1 MSTIPERLEKLR
13 AKMQEK
19 GIDIYII
26 PTADFHQSEYV
37 GEHFKAREYITGFTG
52 SAGTAVV
59 SKTEA
64 RLWTDGRYFIQA
76 AKQLEG
82 TTVELMKMGQPGVP
96 KIGEYLETALAE
108 GETVGFDGRVVS
120 VTEGEEYE
128 KIASEKN
135 GKVVYAY
142 DLIDEVWEDRPILS
156 EEPVFELEQKYTGE
170 TVESKL
176 ARTRAAMKEA
186 GATAHV
192 LTTLDD
198 ICWTL
203 NIRGNDVEYFPLV
216 LTYAVIRMDKVDLF
230 VNEKKLSDEIKAHL
244 AADGVILHPYNDIY
258 EDIKKVA
265 AEEVLMVDPGRLNF
279 ALYKNIPE
287 NVKKVEERNPA
298 ILFKC
303 VKNPTEVENIRI
315 AEHAQVRV
323 RVQKAL
329 VIGDRQQHHLPQDDV
344 AVQRF
349 AVHGGDVHLLQRF
362 LQPAAPVLAAGQ
374 QDDGAV
380 LLLPRPDV
388 LAQCGQLVLIGHGR
402 LGAEGDQLIRQ
413 EPSQRGLHVVAQ

>member
-128 KIASEKN
+128 KILSKADADASKKLEDAKKMIDLEREKALN
-135 GKVVYAY
+135 
-142 DLIDEVWEDRPILS
+142 DLRASVTGLAMTATAKLLS
-156 EEPVFELEQKYTGE
+156 EQAGPESDKKRYQAFLASAGE
-170 TVESKL
+170 K
-176 ARTRAAMKEA
+176 
-186 GATAHV
+186 H
-192 LTTLDD
+192 D
-198 ICWTL
+198 
-203 NIRGNDVEYFPLV
+203 
-216 LTYAVIRMDKVDLF
+216 
-230 VNEKKLSDEIKAHL
+230 
-244 AADGVILHPYNDIY
+244 
-258 EDIKKVA
+258 
-265 AEEVLMVDPGRLNF
+265 
-279 ALYKNIPE
+279 
-287 NVKKVEERNPA
+287 
-298 ILFKC
+298 
-303 VKNPTEVENIRI
+303 
-315 AEHAQVRV
+315 
-323 RVQKAL
+323 
-329 VIGDRQQHHLPQDDV
+329 
-344 AVQRF
+344 
-349 AVHGGDVHLLQRF
+349 
-362 LQPAAPVLAAGQ
+362 
-374 QDDGAV
+374 
-380 LLLPRPDV
+380 
-388 LAQCGQLVLIGHGR
+388 
-402 LGAEGDQLIRQ
+402 
-413 EPSQRGLHVVAQ
+413 